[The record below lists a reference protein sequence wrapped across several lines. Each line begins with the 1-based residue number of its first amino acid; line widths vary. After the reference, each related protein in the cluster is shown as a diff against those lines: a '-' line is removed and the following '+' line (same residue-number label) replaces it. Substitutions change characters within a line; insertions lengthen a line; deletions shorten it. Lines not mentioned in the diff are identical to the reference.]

1 MNYSQPPELAFSPCE
16 RAQDTIFSLMEAEPV
31 SEAEQDFLILHLSD
45 CENCRSYQ
53 ESMGYLSASLTDLET
68 VVVPAGLEERIMAQ
82 VQAEKPANV
91 VPIRPQRSVWLKA
104 GPVAAAVLVLAIAV
118 PLVLRNLTPSST
130 PGASVVASKQVAP
143 QVAPTVAMQGGVS
156 DEVILQEGR
165 APKLSQPEPEKK
177 QIKTETETV
186 EPKSEPVKG
195 RDQRNQ
201 LAEST
206 PAVIAQ
212 APKKVT
218 APAGNV
224 SSQPSK
230 TVRASQST
238 APVEVAATEDS
249 EPLQLAFAG
258 SLNVQEIYAS
268 DDESDVYY
276 DPVSTL
282 VGF

>member
-1 MNYSQPPELAFSPCE
+1 MNYSQPPELVFSPCD
-16 RAQDTIFSLMEAEPV
+16 RAQETIFTLMEAEPV

-45 CENCRSYQ
+45 CEQCRIYQ

-68 VVVPAGLEERIMAQ
+68 VVVPAGLEERIMAK
-82 VQAEKPANV
+82 VQAEKPV
-91 VPIRPQRSVWLKA
+91 SVTPIRPKRSVWLKA
-104 GPVAAAVLVLAIAV
+104 GPVAAAVLVLAVAV

-130 PGASVVASKQVAP
+130 PGPNVASK
-143 QVAPTVAMQGGVS
+143 QVAPTVAMQSDTS

-165 APKLSQPEPEKK
+165 APKLSQPESEKK

-186 EPKSEPVKG
+186 EPKSKPIKN
-195 RDQRNQ
+195 RDLRNQ

-206 PAVIAQ
+206 PVVITQAPEIVDIASVNTSSLPSKAAQ
-212 APKKVT
+212 A
-218 APAGNV
+218 
-224 SSQPSK
+224 SQP
-230 TVRASQST
+230 V
-238 APVEVAATEDS
+238 PVAVVETDDS

-268 DDESDVYY
+268 EEESDVYY